1 MMPACQAGTV
11 FAHGCWKY
19 TWLFA
24 NTNYQ
29 GDSFMSNVIKFL
41 EKLGQDA
48 QLRGASQE
56 ELAEALAKAQVD
68 APYCSAILAKDT
80 SQLQDLLGLRP
91 MFYVQMPVEEPQE
104 EEEDEDNEE
113 EPESVRTSGS
123 ERLIVAAST

>member
-80 SQLQDLLGLRP
+80 SQLQDLLERSENLYRRIARLDDILFG
-91 MFYVQMPVEEPQE
+91 E
-104 EEEDEDNEE
+104 NEA
-113 EPESVRTSGS
+113 PRGARGHMDVLAQAFG
-123 ERLIVAAST
+123 AK